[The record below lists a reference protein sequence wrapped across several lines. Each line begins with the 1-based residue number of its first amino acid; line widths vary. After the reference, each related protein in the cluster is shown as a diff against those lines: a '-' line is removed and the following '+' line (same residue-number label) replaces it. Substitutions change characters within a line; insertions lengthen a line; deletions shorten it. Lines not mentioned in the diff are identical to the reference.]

1 MNTMDFNKDIIKIRY
16 IEGEEFMEYIPAKKI
31 VSGYMEKNSWF
42 GLNYNMNIYKGC
54 CHGCIYCDSRSSCY
68 NIIDFDRV
76 RAKEKSTEIIEK
88 DLKSKKKK
96 GVIGIGA
103 MSDPYNPF
111 EKKYLLTREA
121 LKLVDK
127 YNFGISIATK
137 SSLITRDI
145 DILKKIQEHSEVLI
159 KITITTYDD
168 NLCKKIE
175 PNVSHSSERFKAIK
189 ELSDNGI
196 YVGVLLMPILP
207 FINDSEEN
215 IINIIRK
222 AHECGAKFIFS
233 YGLGVT
239 LRHNQREHFYNKLK
253 EIYGND
259 EIVKKY
265 IDTYGEKYEC
275 PPMNS
280 SKLWKVFKEE
290 CEKYGLLYKMDDI
303 IKDYKSRYEKVQ
315 MSLF

>member
-1 MNTMDFNKDIIKIRY
+1 
-16 IEGEEFMEYIPAKKI
+16 MEYIPAKKI
-31 VSGYMEKNSWF
+31 ISSYEERNSWF

-76 RAKEKSTEIIEK
+76 RAKENSTKLIES

-121 LKLVDK
+121 LKLIEK

-145 DILKKIQEHSEVLI
+145 DILKRIKEHSEVLI
-159 KITITTYDD
+159 KVTVTTFDD
-168 NLCKKIE
+168 KLCSRIE
-175 PNVSHSSERFKAIK
+175 PNVSLSSERFAAIK
-189 ELSDNGI
+189 ELSSNGI

-207 FINDSEEN
+207 FINDTEEN

-222 AHECGAKFIFS
+222 AHESGAKFVFS

-239 LRHNQREHFYNKLK
+239 LRHNQREYFYDRLK
-253 EIYGND
+253 DIYGD
-259 EIVKKY
+259 YMVKKY
-265 IDTYGEKYEC
+265 INNFGEKYEC
-275 PPMNS
+275 SASNYS
-280 SKLWKVFKEE
+280 RLWNVFKAE
-290 CEKYGLLYKMDDI
+290 CEKYGLLYKMEDI
-303 IKDYKSRYEKVQ
+303 IKDYKGKYEKEQ
-315 MSLF
+315 LNFFDNI

>member
-1 MNTMDFNKDIIKIRY
+1 
-16 IEGEEFMEYIPAKKI
+16 MEYIPAKKI
-31 VSGYMEKNSWF
+31 ISSYEERNSWF

-76 RAKEKSTEIIEK
+76 RAKENSTKLIES

-121 LKLVDK
+121 LKLIEK

-145 DILKKIQEHSEVLI
+145 DILKRIKEHSEVLI
-159 KITITTYDD
+159 KVTVTTFDD
-168 NLCKKIE
+168 KLCSRIE
-175 PNVSHSSERFKAIK
+175 PNVSLSSERFAAIK
-189 ELSDNGI
+189 ELSSNGI

-207 FINDSEEN
+207 FINDTEEN

-222 AHECGAKFIFS
+222 AHESGAKFVFS

-239 LRHNQREHFYNKLK
+239 LRHNQREYFYDRLK
-253 EIYGND
+253 DIYGD
-259 EIVKKY
+259 YMVKKY
-265 IDTYGEKYEC
+265 INNFGGKYEC
-275 PPMNS
+275 SASNYS
-280 SKLWKVFKEE
+280 SLWNVFKAE
-290 CEKYGLLYKMDDI
+290 CEKYGLLYKMEDI
-303 IKDYKSRYEKVQ
+303 IKDYKGKYEKEQ
-315 MSLF
+315 LNFFDNI

>member
-1 MNTMDFNKDIIKIRY
+1 
-16 IEGEEFMEYIPAKKI
+16 MEYIPAKKI
-31 VSGYMEKNSWF
+31 ISGYVENNSWF

-76 RAKEKSTEIIEK
+76 RAKGKSTEIIEK

-175 PNVSHSSERFKAIK
+175 PNVSLSSERFKAIK

-222 AHECGAKFIFS
+222 AYECGAKFVFS

-239 LRHNQREHFYNKLK
+239 LRQNQREYYYNKLR

-259 EIVKKY
+259 EMVKKY
-265 IDTYGEKYEC
+265 VATYGEKYEC
-275 PPMNS
+275 SSMKS

>member
-1 MNTMDFNKDIIKIRY
+1 
-16 IEGEEFMEYIPAKKI
+16 MEYIPAKKI
-31 VSGYMEKNSWF
+31 VSGYVENNSWF

-68 NIIDFDRV
+68 NIIDFDKV
-76 RAKEKSTEIIEK
+76 RAKEKSTEIIER
-88 DLKSKKKK
+88 DLRSKKKK

-145 DILKKIQEHSEVLI
+145 DVLKKIQEHSAVLI

-175 PNVSHSSERFKAIK
+175 PNVSLSSDRFNAIK

-196 YVGVLLMPILP
+196 YVGILLMPILP

-222 AHECGAKFIFS
+222 AHECGAKFVFS

-239 LRHNQREHFYNKLK
+239 LRQNQREHYYNKLR

-259 EIVKKY
+259 SMVKKY
-265 IDTYGEKYEC
+265 VATYGEKYEC
-275 PPMNS
+275 PSMNS